1 MQFLSFSLIDEKQ
14 FMLPGSNL
22 AEVLSLDPIEI
33 SPIPDMHPSVMG
45 VCNWRGQ
52 VLWVVDLAYILGF
65 GAFFSQGLSY
75 PKYSVIVIRSQ
86 GKFLGLAVNK
96 MGSSIA
102 YEGVKLQPPPIILN
116 PQMQVLALC
125 LKGKVASREGKNLL
139 VLDADVIVNFLG
151 QYRCDRAIYS

>member
-1 MQFLSFSLIDEKQ
+1 MQFLSFYLIDEKQ
-14 FMLPGSNL
+14 FMLPGENL
-22 AEVLSLDPIEI
+22 AEVLSLDPSQIA
-33 SPIPDMHPSVMG
+33 PIPDMHPSVMG

-52 VLWVVDLAYILGF
+52 VLWLVDLAHILGF
-65 GAFFSQGLSY
+65 GSLSY
-75 PKYSVIVIRSQ
+75 TKLSIIVIRSQ

>member
-22 AEVLSLDPIEI
+22 AEVLSLDPSQIA
-33 SPIPDMHPSVMG
+33 PIPDMHPSVMG

-52 VLWVVDLAYILGF
+52 VLWLVDLAHILGF
-65 GAFFSQGLSY
+65 GSFSHT
-75 PKYSVIVIRSQ
+75 KHNIIVIRSQ

-96 MGSSIA
+96 MGYSIA
-102 YEGVKLQPPPIILN
+102 YEGLKLQPPPIILN

-151 QYRCDRAIYS
+151 QYRCDRHI